1 VAGVDDLYRHPL
13 ILSASFYSI
22 DARCFIGVLIPS
34 TPAGIASIFTL
45 SATLLAALALSM
57 TALAF
62 LTSIDNVASYPN
74 AINDIFGIPTTTDV
88 CR

>member
-45 SATLLAALALSM
+45 SALAALALSM
-57 TALAF
+57 AALAF